1 MSEIVTFSGSVRP
14 ANGAPRIGGDNTSA
28 FLKTVGERVRNARAR
43 MGISRRV
50 LSEMSGVSQRY
61 LAQLESGQ
69 GNISIGLLLKIADA
83 LDFGIE
89 WLVSEDDPWSSETAR
104 AFYLLR
110 SATKDQIE
118 QVFSILEPGQ
128 PNQSRASRI
137 ALIGLRGAGK
147 STLGLRAA
155 SALDLPFLELN
166 DEVEQTGGMAVNEI
180 IALYG
185 QEGYRLLE
193 HQAVERVVATHDS
206 LILAV
211 AGGIVSQPETFNYLL
226 RHYHTIWLQADPED
240 HMKRVRAQ
248 GDERPMAGA
257 ADAMKE
263 LRTILT
269 SREMLYSRADA
280 RVNTSQSTVTESLNS
295 ILQIIDENGILTN

>member
-1 MSEIVTFSGSVRP
+1 MSEIVTFSGDVSAP
-14 ANGAPRIGGDNTSA
+14 DGAPRVGSDNTSA
-28 FLKTVGERVRNARAR
+28 FLKTVGDRVRNARAR

-50 LSEMSGVSQRY
+50 LSETSGVSQRY

-89 WLVSEDDPWSSETAR
+89 WLVSEEDPWSSETAR

-110 SATKDQIE
+110 SATKDQRE
-118 QVFSILEPGQ
+118 QVFNILEPGQ
-128 PNQSRASRI
+128 PNQSRANRI

-147 STLGLRAA
+147 STLGPSAA
-155 SALDLPFLELN
+155 TALDIPFLELN
-166 DEVEQTGGMAVNEI
+166 DEVEQTGGMPVIEI

-226 RHYHTIWLQADPED
+226 RHYHTVWLKAEPED
-240 HMKRVRAQ
+240 HMQRVRAQ
-248 GDERPMAGA
+248 GDERPMAGSV
-257 ADAMKE
+257 DAMKE
-263 LRTILT
+263 LRSILT
-269 SREMLYSRADA
+269 SREMLYSRADS
-280 RVNTSQSTVTESLNS
+280 RVNTSRATANESLS
-295 ILQIIDENGILTN
+295 ELLQVINENAFLEA